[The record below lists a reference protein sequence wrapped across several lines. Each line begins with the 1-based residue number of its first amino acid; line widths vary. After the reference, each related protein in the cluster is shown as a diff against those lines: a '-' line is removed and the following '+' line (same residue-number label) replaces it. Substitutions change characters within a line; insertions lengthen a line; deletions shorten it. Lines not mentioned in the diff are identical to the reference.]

1 MVCRESIACVNYLAH
16 CLSGRSLWGKDTT
29 NLDILCVTAL
39 HFVGAKRPFFNCI
52 AFVHKCPSVP
62 LSQNNRPSCGF
73 IPPKLYLC
81 IGSLPSHLYKSIH
94 TMKNKKYLLF
104 ALIGILVLT
113 LAGLSYL
120 LMAEK
125 QANHEL
131 VQEFQLQKEDLE
143 NEYSRFVHQYDE
155 LKTTIANDS
164 LAQLLEQEQLKTQRL
179 LDELRTVK
187 SSNASEIRRLKQELA
202 TLRKVMMSYVN
213 QIDSLNRINTEQ
225 RQVIAEVTQK
235 YNEASRQVS
244 TLSAETKSLNKK
256 VELAAQLDVTAI
268 RVEALNKRGRTA
280 KKVKDATKL
289 AIGFTIVKNI
299 TAENGERTLY
309 IRISTPDNTVLTK
322 NEGETFAYE
331 NRQLAY
337 SIKKYIEYNGE
348 EQAVSVYWD
357 IEEFLHAGNYR
368 VDIFEGGN
376 LIGSAGFTLG

>member
-1 MVCRESIACVNYLAH
+1 MIGRESIARHKQASQP
-16 CLSGRSLWGKDTT
+16 LSGRSLWGKDTT
-29 NLDILCVTAL
+29 NLEISHLATPHFIKAKPPHLNSIAL
-39 HFVGAKRPFFNCI
+39 VHGYRPLPF
-52 AFVHKCPSVP
+52 
-62 LSQNNRPSCGF
+62 SQIHWASCGF
-73 IPPKLYLC
+73 LHPKLYLC
-81 IGSLPSHLYKSIH
+81 SGFWPSHSHKSIH

-125 QANHEL
+125 QAHHEL

-289 AIGFTIVKNI
+289 AIGFTVVKNI
-299 TAENGERTLY
+299 TAENGERALY

-331 NRQLAY
+331 NRRLTY

-368 VDIFEGGN
+368 IDIFEGGN
-376 LIGSAGFTLG
+376 LIGSTGFTLG